1 VNREVANRISKVES
15 PLVPETI
22 NPFEARDRKRHSIAA
37 RALMA
42 SVTGYQKFLSPLK
55 GAPTC
60 RFYPTCSSYALEAVR
75 RHGAVK
81 GTYLAVKRVLKCQP
95 LHPGGIDPVP

>member
-1 VNREVANRISKVES
+1 MKAQAERRTSKGEDL
-15 PLVPETI
+15 PLPEAI
-22 NPFEARDRKRHSIAA
+22 DPFKTRDSKRHSIAA
-37 RALMA
+37 QALMA

-75 RHGAVK
+75 RYGAVK
-81 GTYLAVKRVLKCQP
+81 GTYLALKRVLKCQP